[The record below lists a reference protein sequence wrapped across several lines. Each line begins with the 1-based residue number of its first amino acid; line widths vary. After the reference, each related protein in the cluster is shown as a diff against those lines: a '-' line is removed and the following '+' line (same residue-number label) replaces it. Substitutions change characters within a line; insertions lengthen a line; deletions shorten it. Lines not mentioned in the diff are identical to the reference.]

1 VVPGDGAALSDPDT
15 SVETFPCRRCGEPLR
30 FGVRR
35 CTRCGVAD
43 PTILGRG
50 PIAPG
55 GPPVPPPSP
64 VGVGTLLRRLF
75 RGPPSPPPAPLVPTG
90 PPSAPAPPAA
100 EPAAVIPDVVPYRR
114 RKFIPGDRDMD
125 RETRSRHNAVIAM
138 NNAIAEKGSARK
150 LPPYTLAA
158 VARALNL
165 FMSDLGEER
174 KALYAR
180 YVEHALD
187 KGTVTAETGA
197 ELKQL
202 ARQLELDAGTVRR
215 IRREAGPRVYRRR
228 LREALKDG
236 RVDAAEQATLAR
248 LRTDLELRPEDAGKI
263 QQEALAERLAPPPA
277 PPEPPER
284 PLTPDEQR
292 EAVSLAAKLG
302 AEVPPERCTPA
313 LLKRLHDVERARSK
327 PLPELTREEF
337 PLHQGEVAHAT
348 RHAALHALPPVNR
361 WECGPD
367 RWNLRPSLSPQVYVD
382 GPWEREPALPSPE
395 RPLARGRT
403 VLTSERLVLPDGASL
418 PLVDLTHVSPYA
430 GGVELRSL
438 GGAVVFLAFRDHVAT
453 FVAQLERAVDARHA
467 P

>member
-1 VVPGDGAALSDPDT
+1 M
-15 SVETFPCRRCGEPLR
+15 ETFPCRRCGEPLR

-43 PTILGRG
+43 PTILGGG
-50 PIAPG
+50 PVVAPG
-55 GPPVPPPSP
+55 GPATSPPSRT
-64 VGVGTLLRRLF
+64 GVGGLF
-75 RGPPSPPPAPLVPTG
+75 RALFDRRPSTPPAPLVPTG
-90 PPSAPAPPAA
+90 PPPPPGAA
-100 EPAAVIPDVVPYRR
+100 PAAVLPDIVPYRR
-114 RKFIPGDRDMD
+114 RKFIPGEKGID
-125 RETRSRHNAVIAM
+125 RETRGRHNAVIAM
-138 NNAIAEKGSARK
+138 NNAIAEKGSVRK
-150 LPPYTLAA
+150 LPPYALAA

-165 FMSDLGEER
+165 FMADLGEER

-263 QQEALAERLAPPPA
+263 QEEAMAEARNPPKA
-277 PPEPPER
+277 PEPPER

-302 AEVPPERCTPA
+302 ADVLPERCTPA
-313 LLKRLHDVERARSK
+313 LLKRLHDVERARAK
-327 PLPELTREEF
+327 PLPELKREEF

-348 RHAALHALPPVNR
+348 RHAALHSLPPVNR

-382 GPWEREPALPSPE
+382 GPWERELALPAPE

-403 VLTSERLVLPDGASL
+403 LLTSERLVLPDGASL
-418 PLVDLTHVSPYA
+418 PLVDLTHVGPYA

-438 GGAVVFLAFRDHVAT
+438 GGAVIFLAFRDHVAT